1 MNSMADFK
9 RLAVVGGQFE
19 RAFIDSNVPTSI
31 RTVNHVQSNAV
42 TFRADPGNPSAAPCN
57 RSWFYFPKAK
67 DCRFEDDTL
76 VVLDLDGNPRLTLRY
91 LGRVG

>member
-9 RLAVVGGQFE
+9 RIAVVGAQFE
-19 RAFIDSNVPTSI
+19 RTFIGSDVPNSI
-31 RTVNHVQSNAV
+31 RTVNHVESNAV

-67 DCRFEDDTL
+67 DCRFRQPPSPKEPARRFPL
-76 VVLDLDGNPRLTLRY
+76 AFRNC
-91 LGRVG
+91 